1 MIPTPFGLR
10 PFPPDRGNRPH
21 PPATNIYYI
30 GRRGRWGHRPAPE
43 PASTAACNRRVFPI
57 QIDRSLKGEFRR
69 PGGGFLCSRRQ
80 RNQNAVFCGPFSK
93 KVSSG
98 GQTLSDCP
106 LSFRATGPWREKG
119 RKHAPLLGSAWPV
132 PCCSAGHGRWAAK
145 NHSCNE
151 TPIPCVGA
159 AFRRPPHLDQP
170 LRLVATGALSW
181 SSRTAFRKPPD
192 QRQRRRTEGNPI
204 TARAGVAVQSP
215 GKRPP

>member
-30 GRRGRWGHRPAPE
+30 GRRGRCPHRPAPE
-43 PASTAACNRRVFPI
+43 PAPTAACNRRVFPI
-57 QIDRSLKGEFRR
+57 QIDRSLKRR
-69 PGGGFLCSRRQ
+69 IPPPRR
-80 RNQNAVFCGPFSK
+80 RVPLLTAAKEPKRRFFGPFSK

-98 GQTLSDCP
+98 GQTLSGCP

-145 NHSCNE
+145 DRPYTE
-151 TPIPCVGA
+151 TRSPFVGA

-170 LRLVATGALSW
+170 LRLLATGALSW
-181 SSRTAFRKPPD
+181 SSRTASRKPSG

>member
-1 MIPTPFGLR
+1 MGTPARTRTSLYSRLQPARFSHPDRPLPKKENSAAPAAGSFAHGGKGTKTPFFRPLR
-10 PFPPDRGNRPH
+10 LELP
-21 PPATNIYYI
+21 
-30 GRRGRWGHRPAPE
+30 
-43 PASTAACNRRVFPI
+43 
-57 QIDRSLKGEFRR
+57 
-69 PGGGFLCSRRQ
+69 
-80 RNQNAVFCGPFSK
+80 
-93 KVSSG
+93 SG
-98 GQTLSDCP
+98 GQTLSGCP

-215 GKRPP
+215 GSVPRRIFGSFLGEQKGTPPQQESIPHPTF